1 MPDDTKGRQFS
12 RRDRIAELCDM
23 LDKERA
29 ELDAYRE
36 RADADIEALIKI
48 ACDAIDLL
56 RDEGAEDEADGL
68 LARVDAVRGR

>member
-12 RRDRIAELCDM
+12 RRERIAELCDM
-23 LDKERA
+23 LDKERG

-36 RADADIEALIKI
+36 RADADIEALIEI

-56 RDEGAEDEADGL
+56 RDEGAGDEADGL

>member
-48 ACDAIDLL
+48 ACDAIDPL